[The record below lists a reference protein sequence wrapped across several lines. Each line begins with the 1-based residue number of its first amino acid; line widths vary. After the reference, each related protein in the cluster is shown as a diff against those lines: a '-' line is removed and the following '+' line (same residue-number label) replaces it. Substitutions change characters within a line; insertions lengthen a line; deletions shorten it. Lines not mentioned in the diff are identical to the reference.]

1 MSEHVF
7 DGGIAVAVGEE
18 MPKLVLG
25 ACVRGLVD
33 IGACGLALAGST
45 EQIVG
50 GGVLELE
57 LVGVADRSDGAHI
70 RAGGSRVGAATAAG
84 RRAGIS
90 GAAAPDEQ
98 GDAQKRNGGR
108 TFANPAGRR
117 NHAKSLD
124 VSGYKLGPK
133 RRGGNGTGFRRRRQP
148 DA

>member
-7 DGGIAVAVGEE
+7 DGGIAVAVREE
-18 MPKLVLG
+18 MPKLVLR

-33 IGACGLALAGST
+33 IDACGLALARNA

-57 LVGVADRSDGAHI
+57 LVGVTDRSDGAHI
-70 RAGGSRVGAATAAG
+70 RAAGGRVGAVTAGG

-90 GAAAPDEQ
+90 GATAPDEQ

-108 TFANPAGRR
+108 TFANPAGGR

-124 VSGYKLGPK
+124 VSGYKWGQTQRRK
-133 RRGGNGTGFRRRRQP
+133 R
-148 DA
+148 

>member
-1 MSEHVF
+1 
-7 DGGIAVAVGEE
+7 

-25 ACVRGLVD
+25 ACVRRLVD
-33 IGACGLALAGST
+33 IGACGLALAGNA

-57 LVGVADRSDGAHI
+57 LVGVTDRSDGAHI
-70 RAGGSRVGAATAAG
+70 RAAGGRVGAVTAGG

-90 GAAAPDEQ
+90 GATAPDEQ

-108 TFANPAGRR
+108 TFANPAGGR

-124 VSGYKLGPK
+124 VSGYKWGQNAEEETLPDSAGDVNLM
-133 RRGGNGTGFRRRRQP
+133 REGGRHAVVKVQ
-148 DA
+148 